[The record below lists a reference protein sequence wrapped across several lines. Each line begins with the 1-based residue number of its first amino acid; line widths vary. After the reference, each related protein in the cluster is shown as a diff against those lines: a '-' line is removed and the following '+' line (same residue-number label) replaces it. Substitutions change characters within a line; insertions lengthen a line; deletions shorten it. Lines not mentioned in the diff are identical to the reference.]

1 MTHNQ
6 HAAEALRQMRVA
18 GPLVHNITNY
28 VSMDVS
34 ANVLLAIGAAPAM
47 VHAAEEVEAFARI
60 SSSLAINI
68 GTLSAPWVAAMHAA
82 RSAARAAG
90 VPVVLDPVGAGATR
104 YRTRT
109 AIDLLEA
116 GVQVVRGNA
125 SEILALAGAAAP
137 RGVDAAHEVSEALDA
152 ARAIA
157 RKFNCVVAA
166 TGARDAVTDG
176 ERVLFVGG
184 GHPLMT
190 KVNGEV
196 RQDGT
201 TATMIFDIPA
211 IIEHLS
217 QYQTLEPG
225 DLVCTG
231 TPPGVGMG
239 FKPTR
244 FLNAGDSIELSS
256 PVLGTQSMRVVVD
269 PLA

>member
-190 KVNGEV
+190 KV
-196 RQDGT
+196 
-201 TATMIFDIPA
+201 TALGCALTGVIAAFVA
-211 IIEHLS
+211 
-217 QYQTLEPG
+217 TG
-225 DLVCTG
+225 D
-231 TPPGVGMG
+231 
-239 FKPTR
+239 
-244 FLNAGDSIELSS
+244 
-256 PVLGTQSMRVVVD
+256 D
-269 PLA
+269 PLVATSSALAVYGVAGEQAGERSSGPGSFRTQFIDALHTMSPEQIEAAARIEG